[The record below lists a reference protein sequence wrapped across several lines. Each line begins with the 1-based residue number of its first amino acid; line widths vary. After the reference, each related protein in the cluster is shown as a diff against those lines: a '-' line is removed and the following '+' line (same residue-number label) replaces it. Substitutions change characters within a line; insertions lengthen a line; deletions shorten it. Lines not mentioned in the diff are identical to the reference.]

1 VLQVSIVTH
10 SLNDKCEK
18 IKFFM
23 RMLATHGSIVKTQSN
38 QKNFELYC
46 FWAGGVIARKGRTVL
61 CVNKAHQP

>member
-1 VLQVSIVTH
+1 VTH

-23 RMLATHGSIVKTQSN
+23 RMLSMNGFIIKTQSN

-46 FWAGGVIARKGRTVL
+46 LWAGGVVRKKGRTVL
-61 CVNKAHQP
+61 CVSKSLQS

>member
-18 IKFFM
+18 IKLFM
-23 RMLATHGSIVKTQSN
+23 RLLAVHGFIKKTRSN

-46 FWAGGVIARKGRTVL
+46 LWAGGAIARKGRTVL
-61 CVNKAHQP
+61 CVNRAPQP